1 MPFGLRRS
9 KLEPAATTVV
19 EAEPSTISTRATRP
33 IELIV
38 GLGNPGSA
46 YAHNR
51 HNVGFWT
58 INRLSRELG
67 IEVDRHT
74 RVASTGEGEFEGR
87 RLVLAK
93 PRTFMNES
101 GNAVRELLRRYK
113 VTPEQ
118 MLLIYDEL
126 DLPAGRVRVRD
137 SGSAGGQKGMK
148 SIIVAAG

>member
-9 KLEPAATTVV
+9 RPEPG
-19 EAEPSTISTRATRP
+19 PSTTSTTAVVSERSAPSHTATRP

-58 INRLSRELG
+58 VNRLSRELG

-74 RVASTGEGEFEGR
+74 KVASTGEGAFEGR

-93 PRTFMNES
+93 PRTFMNNS
-101 GNAVRELLRRYK
+101 GDAVRELLRRYK
-113 VTPEQ
+113 LAPEQ
-118 MLLIYDEL
+118 ML
-126 DLPAGRVRVRD
+126 
-137 SGSAGGQKGMK
+137 
-148 SIIVAAG
+148 